1 MDIGVAV
8 VAAAAQ
14 VDVEDIAPDFVPGM
28 IALASFA
35 AAAAALV
42 VEKEDAHVE
51 AVVAVVYAVVGGYV
65 VIVVV
70 LNDVVAVLAAVLPLD
85 HIAVVDYVVIY
96 GIHEM
101 PSSLFPLQSSYRVL
115 SNTPHRNVVSKI
127 YVPSQQYH
135 LKFLMLSHSFAPDL
149 QLYRTVLNEL

>member
-65 VIVVV
+65 VVVV

-96 GIHEM
+96 EIHEM

>member
-1 MDIGVAV
+1 
-8 VAAAAQ
+8 
-14 VDVEDIAPDFVPGM
+14 M
-28 IALASFA
+28 IALASF

-65 VIVVV
+65 VVVV

-96 GIHEM
+96 EIHEM

>member
-1 MDIGVAV
+1 
-8 VAAAAQ
+8 
-14 VDVEDIAPDFVPGM
+14 M
-28 IALASFA
+28 IALASFAA

-65 VIVVV
+65 VVVV

-96 GIHEM
+96 EIHEM

>member
-1 MDIGVAV
+1 M
-8 VAAAAQ
+8 
-14 VDVEDIAPDFVPGM
+14 DVEDIAPDFVPGM
-28 IALASFA
+28 IALASFAA

-96 GIHEM
+96 EIHEM
-101 PSSLFPLQSSYRVL
+101 PSSLFPLLSSYRVL

>member
-1 MDIGVAV
+1 
-8 VAAAAQ
+8 
-14 VDVEDIAPDFVPGM
+14 M

-65 VIVVV
+65 VVVV

-96 GIHEM
+96 EIHEM